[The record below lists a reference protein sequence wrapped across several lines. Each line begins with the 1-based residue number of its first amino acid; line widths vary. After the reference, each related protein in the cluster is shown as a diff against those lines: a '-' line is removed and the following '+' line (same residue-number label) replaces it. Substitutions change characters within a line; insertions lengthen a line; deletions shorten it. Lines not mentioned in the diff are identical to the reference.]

1 MSLSKIAKSN
11 LKSLYYVILNLKD
24 IQLSEDK
31 TLRNVS
37 IKFRITP
44 PETKSQ
50 WPRSIDS

>member
-50 WPRSIDS
+50 